1 MIKKEIF
8 SMKQKGQFLVNFI
21 IRAILGMGLIF
32 FVNQFFAQEQIAIKV
47 GFNAIS
53 FLASGFLGLPGVA
66 MLYGIVSLPIL

>member
-1 MIKKEIF
+1 
-8 SMKQKGQFLVNFI
+8 
-21 IRAILGMGLIF
+21 MGLIF
-32 FVNQFFAQEQIAIKV
+32 FANQFLAQEQIAIKV

>member
-32 FVNQFFAQEQIAIKV
+32 FANQFLAQEQIAIKV

-53 FLASGFLGLPGVA
+53 FLASGFFLHPL
-66 MLYGIVSLPIL
+66 IF

>member
-1 MIKKEIF
+1 
-8 SMKQKGQFLVNFI
+8 MKQKGQFLVNFI
-21 IRAILGMGLIF
+21 IMAILGMGLIF
-32 FVNQFFAQEQIAIKV
+32 FVNQFLAQEQIAIKV

>member
-1 MIKKEIF
+1 
-8 SMKQKGQFLVNFI
+8 MKQKGQFLVNFI

-32 FVNQFFAQEQIAIKV
+32 FAHQFLAQEEIAIKV

>member
-1 MIKKEIF
+1 
-8 SMKQKGQFLVNFI
+8 MKQKGQFLVNFI

>member
-1 MIKKEIF
+1 MIKKEKF

-32 FVNQFFAQEQIAIKV
+32 FTNQFLKQEQIAIEV
-47 GFNAIS
+47 GFNTIS